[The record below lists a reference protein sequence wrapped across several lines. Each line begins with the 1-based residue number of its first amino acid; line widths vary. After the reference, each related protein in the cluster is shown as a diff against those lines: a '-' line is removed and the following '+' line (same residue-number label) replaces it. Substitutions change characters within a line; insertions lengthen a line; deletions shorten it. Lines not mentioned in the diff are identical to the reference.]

1 MLKQF
6 ACILFIFIVN
16 ITFST
21 FAFQDINESA
31 ELITGD
37 QYQFGIT
44 PQLASGG
51 NIGFFLDAPI
61 NESTSSRFLL
71 STGDIDFNFFASAKY
86 VPYPDV
92 DRQPAMG
99 IRGGIG
105 FARENRSNIPYF
117 EITPIISKKTSTQ
130 WGPMTPYIAVP
141 FHYNITKDNNYFSSS
156 MAFGVEL
163 NSEKYPGVHFGGE
176 LGLSLS
182 KTESYLSAFAT
193 FPFDAKKGF

>member
-1 MLKQF
+1 MLNQLAF
-6 ACILFIFIVN
+6 FLFIAH
-16 ITFST
+16 FSLT
-21 FAFQDINESA
+21 SQAFQDINESA
-31 ELITGD
+31 ELVTGD
-37 QYQFGIT
+37 QYQFGIS

-51 NIGFFLDAPI
+51 HIGFFLDAPI
-61 NESTSSRFLL
+61 NESTSSRFML

-86 VPYPDV
+86 VPFPDI

-105 FARENRSNIPYF
+105 FARENRSNIPYI
-117 EITPIISKKTSTQ
+117 EVAPLVSKKTSTQ

-141 FHYNITKDNNYFSSS
+141 FHYNITKDDNYFSSS

-163 NSEKYPGVHFGGE
+163 NSEKYQGVRFGGE

-182 KTESYLSAFAT
+182 QTESYISGFVT